1 MEHADAGYLE
11 AKRHIDD
18 AALDR
23 SVAKSFHDAL
33 PDAPTVV
40 DLGCG
45 TGSMLG
51 RLMEWGV
58 EAGTYRGID
67 ADAEVVVAARDL
79 RTAEARERGAVVS
92 STDVGI
98 EIDGIAARFECAD
111 ALERLRSIE
120 SPDAIIGLS
129 FADLVEPTALL
140 EAVEAVATSGTQLY
154 LPITFDDLTIFTPT
168 DVHDTTVIGAFHAT
182 MRREG
187 VPDAGRRLIS
197 RLSGLA
203 GRLEVA
209 SSDWLLHPGE
219 QGYDRQQRL
228 FLGHI
233 LGLIEAAV
241 PETAVTAA
249 WLRRRRM
256 QLENEELGYIA
267 HQYDLLYRF

>member
-11 AKRHIDD
+11 AKRVIDD

-23 SVAKSFHDAL
+23 SIAMSFREAL
-33 PDAPTVV
+33 PDEPTVV

-58 EAGTYRGID
+58 DAGTYLGID
-67 ADAEVVVAARDL
+67 ADDEVILTAREL
-79 RTAEARERGAVVS
+79 RTAEARELGAVVS
-92 STDVGI
+92 STDMGI
-98 EIDGIAARFECAD
+98 EIGGVSARFECGD
-111 ALERLRSIE
+111 ALERLQSVE

-140 EAVEAVATSGTQLY
+140 DAVEAVATPGTQLY

-168 DVHDTTVIGAFHAT
+168 DTRDTTVIEAFHAT

-187 VPDAGRRLIS
+187 FPDAGRRLIS
-197 RLSGLA
+197 RLGGWS

-209 SSDWLLHPGE
+209 SSDWLLQPGVK
-219 QGYDRQQRL
+219 GYDRQQRL

-233 LGLIEAAV
+233 LGLIETAV
-241 PETAVTAA
+241 PETAVAGA
-249 WLRRRRM
+249 WLERRRL
-256 QLENEELGYIA
+256 QLEADELGYIA